1 MKTTLC
7 LTALLFAGSLSATE
21 LPPLPSQQSSSPHKI
36 FLSSENDQND
46 FDTWKV
52 DGGYAYNV
60 FDKIDLYVGA
70 RLNNS
75 DRVNETGFL
84 SGVSYQVTPRVSL
97 SSTLHSYN
105 NDNSTE
111 EKVEGSL
118 SAEVSS
124 RVRLT
129 ENLDIHATLDYQEWQ
144 QEVEFGLGFR
154 F

>member
-1 MKTTLC
+1 MKKMLC
-7 LTALLFAGSLSATE
+7 LSAILFAGSLGATE
-21 LPPLPSQQSSSPHKI
+21 LPQLPSQQESSPHRL
-36 FLSSENDQND
+36 FLSSANDQHD

-52 DGGYAYNV
+52 DGGYSYNV

-70 RLNNS
+70 RLNNGE
-75 DRVNETGFL
+75 RINETGFL
-84 SGVSYQVTPRVSL
+84 SGVSYQVTPRVSVA
-97 SSTLHSYN
+97 STLHSYS
-105 NDNSTE
+105 NDRPDE
-111 EKVEGSL
+111 ERRESSI

-129 ENLDIHATLDYQEWQ
+129 ENLDLHATLDYQEWQ

>member
-1 MKTTLC
+1 MKIILC
-7 LTALLFAGSLSATE
+7 LSAFIAGSIGATE
-21 LPPLPSQQSSSPHKI
+21 LPPLPSQQDNSPHKL
-36 FLSSENDQND
+36 FLSSGSDQQD

-52 DGGYAYNV
+52 DGGYSYNV

-70 RLNNS
+70 RLNNG
-75 DRVNETGFL
+75 DKINETGFL
-84 SGVSYQVTPRVSL
+84 SGVSYQVTSRVSL
-97 SSTLHSYN
+97 SSTLHSYSN
-105 NDNSTE
+105 EVPNE
-111 EKVEGSL
+111 EKRDNGV

-129 ENLDIHATLDYQEWQ
+129 ENLDLHATLDYQEWQ

>member
-7 LTALLFAGSLSATE
+7 LTALLFAGSLCAAE
-21 LPPLPSQQSSSPHKI
+21 LPPLPSQQDSSPHKI

-46 FDTWKV
+46 FDTWNV
-52 DGGYAYNV
+52 DGGYAYNI

-75 DRVNETGFL
+75 DKVNETGFL
-84 SGVSYQVTPRVSL
+84 SGVSYQLTPRVSL

-105 NDNSTE
+105 NDGND
-111 EKVEGSL
+111 KNVEGKL